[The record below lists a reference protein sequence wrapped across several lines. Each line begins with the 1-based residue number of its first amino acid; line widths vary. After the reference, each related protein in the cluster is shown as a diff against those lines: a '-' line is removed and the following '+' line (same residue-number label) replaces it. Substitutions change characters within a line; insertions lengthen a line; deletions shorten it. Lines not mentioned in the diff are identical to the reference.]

1 MEAVVHSTKYQMK
14 HRSLTRAEGF
24 SNHCIAQTVTY
35 LPTKERKK
43 LTLKQFDQL
52 KPTFIFVASNE
63 VSVQKRENATKNE
76 THEYFQGWMFERGS
90 FGGQRVFENQDD
102 GVASEEHLADV
113 AVLVH
118 GLRLLLAWKNRE
130 NIIGINLLDC

>member
-14 HRSLTRAEGF
+14 HRSLTRVEGYL
-24 SNHCIAQTVTY
+24 NHCNCIAQTVTY

-76 THEYFQGWMFERGS
+76 THEYFQS
-90 FGGQRVFENQDD
+90 
-102 GVASEEHLADV
+102 
-113 AVLVH
+113 
-118 GLRLLLAWKNRE
+118 
-130 NIIGINLLDC
+130 